1 METKITARYEDA
13 IKFIQND
20 IKKSAED
27 ALLLNIKFG
36 IPSKFVAGIQ
46 GQKVLE
52 HCKILAFIYGMTKE
66 EVADDIIKATEELKG
81 RASC

>member
-1 METKITARYEDA
+1 MENTITARYEDA
-13 IKFIQND
+13 LKFIQND
-20 IKKSAED
+20 IRKSAED

-52 HCKILAFIYGMTKE
+52 HCKILAFIYGKTEE
-66 EVADDIIKATEELKG
+66 EVADGITASIEELKG
-81 RASC
+81 RAS

>member
-1 METKITARYEDA
+1 MENTITARYEDA

-20 IKKSAED
+20 IRKSAEG

-36 IPSKFVAGIQ
+36 IPSKLAAEMQ
-46 GQKVLE
+46 GHKTIE
-52 HCKILAFIYGMTKE
+52 HCKILAFIYGKTEE

-81 RASC
+81 RAS

>member
-1 METKITARYEDA
+1 MENTITARYEDA
-13 IKFIQND
+13 LKFIQND
-20 IKKSAED
+20 IRKSAED

-36 IPSKFVAGIQ
+36 IPPKFVAEIQ

-52 HCKILAFIYGMTKE
+52 HCKILAFIYGMSE
-66 EVADDIIKATEELKG
+66 NEVADDIIKATKELRG

>member
-1 METKITARYEDA
+1 MENTITARYEDA

-20 IKKSAED
+20 IRKSAED

-46 GQKVLE
+46 GQKIIE
-52 HCKILAFIYGMTKE
+52 HCKILAFIYGKTEE
-66 EVADDIIKATEELKG
+66 EVADDVTAMIEQLKG
-81 RASC
+81 RSL